1 MFFIWIF
8 LFGIAK
14 IFCEDFYS
22 FTVKD
27 AQGYD
32 VSLEQYRGK
41 VNKLYSHER
50 KHVRSLYFR
59 LHWLLM

>member
-8 LFGIAK
+8 LFGISN
-14 IFCEDFYS
+14 IFCEDFYT

-27 AQGYD
+27 WQGDD

-41 VNKLYSHER
+41 VN
-50 KHVRSLYFR
+50 
-59 LHWLLM
+59 